1 MKFFI
6 LIVLSFALT
15 SCSTNQTSSEM
26 VKPSV
31 KQGHLGVAEK
41 PADVST
47 IPSLVT
53 SRAVN
58 PPPRAEVKQ
67 EVYSLT
73 AIDAPV
79 HEILYRIAE
88 MADYQVDIWEGV
100 SGNLTINAV
109 RQPLSVILRRISEQ
123 LDLVVNLTER
133 AIIVRPDSAYW
144 HEYAIDYV
152 NIRRSSQNTISM
164 NMTVGG
170 AVNPQSG
177 GQAGSSSTVE
187 VTSEHDFWAVLQ
199 SSLTSLVA
207 PTSIENISSSTEA
220 NETSET
226 PTQTT
231 SGAGQTR
238 VVINPEAGIVLV
250 YATAKQQTKIQQY
263 INTIMERTERQ
274 VMIEA
279 SVVEVV
285 LSENH
290 QSGIDWNVTGF
301 GNILAT
307 AVGQGTVTTGVSTNL
322 GADFGFGIRA
332 LEEFGDV
339 QVLSSPKIMA
349 VNNQPALLKVVDNE
363 VYFTVEVS
371 RSTSTAGTDTT
382 YSTTVHTVPVGFMM
396 TVTPFVSDSNQITL
410 NIRPTISRIIGQVR
424 DPNPDLRSVNVES
437 FIPVVQE
444 REMETVLRLRNN
456 QTAVIGGLIEDR
468 TDRRDSGLP
477 WMARVPL
484 LGSSLFGN
492 KERGTYKTELVVF
505 IRPVIVDKPDIEQGD
520 LHHYRSFLEAQTGTR
535 R

>member
-1 MKFFI
+1 MKTWI
-6 LIVLSFALT
+6 ISLSIVLLV
-15 SCSTNQTSSEM
+15 SCSSKQTKVESD
-26 VKPSV
+26 SV
-31 KQGHLGVAEK
+31 STTSFDGHLGVADK
-41 PADVST
+41 PADASI

-58 PPPRAEVKQ
+58 PPPRDELKQ
-67 EVYSLT
+67 EVYSLS

-100 SGNLTINAV
+100 SGTLTINAV

-123 LDLVVNLTER
+123 LDLVVNLSER
-133 AIIVRPDSAYW
+133 AIIVRPDRAYW

-187 VTSEHDFWAVLQ
+187 ITSEHDFWAVLE

-207 PTSIENISSSTEA
+207 PSSIENISGS
-220 NETSET
+220 NDVSET
-226 PTQTT
+226 PAPV
-231 SGAGQTR
+231 SPDSGQTR
-238 VVINPEAGIVLV
+238 VITNPEAGIVLV
-250 YATAKQQTKIQQY
+250 YATDKQQIKVQNYIQS
-263 INTIMERTERQ
+263 TMKRTERQ

-307 AVGQGTVTTGVSTNL
+307 AVGQGTLTTGVSTNL
-322 GADFGFGIRA
+322 AADFGFGIRA

-339 QVLSSPKIMA
+339 KVLSSPKIMA

-371 RSTSTAGTDTT
+371 RSTSTAGTDIT
-382 YSTTVHTVPVGFMM
+382 YATTVHTVPVGFMM

-424 DPNPDLRSVNVES
+424 DPNPDLSSVNVES

-468 TDRRDSGLP
+468 TDRRNSGLP
-477 WMARVPL
+477 WLAKVPF

-492 KERGTYKTELVVF
+492 RERGTYKTELVVF
-505 IRPVIVDKPDIEQGD
+505 IRPVIVDKPDVEQGD
-520 LHHYRSFLEAQTGTR
+520 LSHYRPFLEAQTGAR